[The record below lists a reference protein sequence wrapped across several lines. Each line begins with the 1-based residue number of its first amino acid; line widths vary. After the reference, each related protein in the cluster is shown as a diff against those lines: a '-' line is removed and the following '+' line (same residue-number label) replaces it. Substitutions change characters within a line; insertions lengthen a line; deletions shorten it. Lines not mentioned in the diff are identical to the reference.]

1 MSRPIS
7 LLALLCGVGIFVLL
21 ISLAQTDL
29 TGVPADSS
37 SSDLRQSV
45 SHTSVLAKQQND
57 KRQLLAF
64 IGVQT
69 GFTIST
75 EAKYNY
81 KARRAALRAT
91 WFPDS
96 QEGLDR
102 LERDTNMLIRFII
115 GRTSNDTKEAELMTE
130 SNEHGGFLRLDLEVL
145 PAIIWSLLSALL
157 LITANHLCY
166 YCCFCCS
173 TSGTVDLQEQYNSL
187 TNKTVAFLQL
197 VTSIYEPQYIVKAD
211 DDVYLRVDRIPYAV
225 KQWSTFQS
233 DYIGCMKTGRI
244 MTSPE
249 WRWYEPQHAVLGGG
263 EYFTHAWGSIY
274 VLSGNAALRVAQM
287 PTGSLRFFANEDVT
301 LGSWM
306 LAFNV
311 RHFDDRRLCD
321 AWCTS
326 SSLAVYNIPE
336 CSGLCNPVEDLVH
349 LHAQSDCVSPALTD
363 GSVPLLPPIFR
374 FNQ

>member
-1 MSRPIS
+1 MSRSVS
-7 LLALLCGVGIFVLL
+7 LLALLCGTGIFVLL
-21 ISLAQTDL
+21 TSLARTDL
-29 TGVPADSS
+29 TGVPADSTL
-37 SSDLRQSV
+37 SDLRQSV
-45 SHTSVLAKQQND
+45 SHTSALATKQVD
-57 KRQLLAF
+57 KQQLLAF

-69 GFTIST
+69 GFTTST
-75 EAKYNY
+75 ETKYNY

-102 LERDTNMLIRFII
+102 LLRDTNMLMRFII

-130 SNEHGGFLRLDLEVL
+130 SKEHGGFLRLDLE
-145 PAIIWSLLSALL
+145 
-157 LITANHLCY
+157 
-166 YCCFCCS
+166 
-173 TSGTVDLQEQYNSL
+173 EQYNSL
-187 TNKTVAFLQL
+187 TNKTVAFLQS

-287 PTGSLRFFANEDVT
+287 PAGSMRFFANEDVT

-311 RHFDDRRLCD
+311 HHFDDRRLCD
-321 AWCTS
+321 PWCTP

-363 GSVPLLPPIFR
+363 GSMPLLPPIFR